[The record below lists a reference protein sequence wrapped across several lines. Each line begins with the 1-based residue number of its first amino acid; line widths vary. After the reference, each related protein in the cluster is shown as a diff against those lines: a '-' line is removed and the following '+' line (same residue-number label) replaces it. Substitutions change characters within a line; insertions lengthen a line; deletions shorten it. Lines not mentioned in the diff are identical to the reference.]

1 MKNVANSINIPL
13 EAVAERV
20 FTAEDLCKMFN
31 VSRKT
36 ITRWRQRGLVGR
48 RFVSAGRT
56 RLGFLQ
62 GTVERFVNRNADL
75 VARSSRFRRL
85 TATERGEIVER
96 ARHLMQLGLTPAEV
110 TKQLVVDTGRSA
122 ETIRCTVRDF
132 DKHNPAQAVLANSG
146 ALDARAKETIFRSYC
161 GGTPIRSLAR
171 RFRRSEHAIRRVIAQ
186 LRYERIL
193 ALPLDY
199 MPSPDFDQP
208 GAEQTILGPLPE
220 SPIARRNVRG
230 LTGLPS
236 YLASLYD
243 VPLLTA
249 KQEVYLFRK
258 YNFLKFRAAGL
269 RSQLDPQRKQ
279 NRVLDQIERLFEE
292 AVATK
297 NQIIQANLRLV
308 VSMVKRYVSD
318 TEQLFDLV
326 SEGNESL
333 MRAVEKFDYTRGFK
347 FSTYASWA
355 IKKNY
360 ARSYAKEMKQRD
372 RFRSGSEEL
381 FDGQPE
387 HRDNPYEQLR
397 AQEVRENQV
406 GKILEC
412 LPDRERQII
421 VERFG
426 LTPDASP
433 KTLQVIANEL
443 GVSKERIR
451 QLERRAMSKL
461 REAAREENVELS
473 EAA

>member
-1 MKNVANSINIPL
+1 V
-13 EAVAERV
+13 
-20 FTAEDLCKMFN
+20 
-31 VSRKT
+31 
-36 ITRWRQRGLVGR
+36 
-48 RFVSAGRT
+48 
-56 RLGFLQ
+56 
-62 GTVERFVNRNADL
+62 
-75 VARSSRFRRL
+75 
-85 TATERGEIVER
+85 
-96 ARHLMQLGLTPAEV
+96 
-110 TKQLVVDTGRSA
+110 
-122 ETIRCTVRDF
+122 
-132 DKHNPAQAVLANSG
+132 
-146 ALDARAKETIFRSYC
+146 
-161 GGTPIRSLAR
+161 
-171 RFRRSEHAIRRVIAQ
+171 
-186 LRYERIL
+186 
-193 ALPLDY
+193 
-199 MPSPDFDQP
+199 
-208 GAEQTILGPLPE
+208 

-230 LTGLPS
+230 PTGLPS

-249 KQEVYLFRK
+249 RQEVYLFRK

-269 RSQLDPQRKQ
+269 RSQLDQQRKQ
-279 NRVLDQIERLFEE
+279 NKVLDQIEQLYEE

-308 VSMVKRYVSD
+308 VSIVKRYVSD

-347 FSTYASWA
+347 FSTYATWA

-360 ARSYAKEMKQRD
+360 ARSFAKEMKQRD

-387 HRDNPYEQLR
+387 HRADPHAQLR

-406 GKILEC
+406 GKILDC

-426 LTPDASP
+426 LTADAGP

-443 GVSKERIR
+443 GVSKERVR